1 MSSKGPWKNSPER
14 GGVGDLLAGAGA
26 HEVDDVVVLVLLG
39 PSVGDLAYGLSGVL
53 GALEDAVEA
62 LDHLVVVVIALDL
75 LQDLQRH
82 GDGVAHL
89 LGLGG
94 VVGLEAVNDRVVD
107 ALGERGAGGVGDC
120 HDGSAG
126 GLGDLV
132 GLDGLGGATAERAG
146 DHKGVGAEPGRRVEV
161 ELVGREELDVERLGV
176 VGEEVLGRVE
186 LGHRGPAADKGDGI
200 NLVVGQDV
208 GDDLLGLV
216 EVDLVHVLPFLSPLA
231 RAYGWVGVL

>member
-1 MSSKGPWKNSPER
+1 M
-14 GGVGDLLAGAGA
+14 DA
-26 HEVDDVVVLVLLG
+26 VVVLVLLG
-39 PSVGDLAYGLSGVL
+39 PGLGDLAHGLGGVL
-53 GALEDAVEA
+53 GALEDVREA

-94 VVGLEAVNDRVVD
+94 VVGLEAVDDHVVD
-107 ALGERGAGGVGDC
+107 ALGERGAGGVGDG
-120 HDGSAG
+120 HDGGAG

-132 GLDGLGGATAERAG
+132 GLDGLGGAAAERAG
-146 DHKGVGAEPGRRVEV
+146 DHEGVGAEPGGRVVV
-161 ELVGREELDVERLGV
+161 ELVGREDLDVERLGV

-186 LGHRGPAADKGDGI
+186 LGHRGAAADEGDGVD
-200 NLVVGQDV
+200 LVVGQDV

-231 RAYGWVGVL
+231 RGLWVKWSALGRDGAMPGRRGRRG